1 MKNKHKYHHISL
13 HHYLN
18 ISNFPNR
25 LFPLLIAMLMAF
37 SFFLYGCG
45 SVRDPISKTGFFLNT
60 VITITLYDTHKEQLL
75 DECFSIT
82 SKYEDMLSRTKENSD
97 VWNINHAGGEPVTV
111 SDDTINLLK
120 TALYYSEL
128 SQGKAD
134 LTIGAV
140 NDLWNFTGEDAE
152 SQRLPDDDALS
163 AALSHVDYRYISLS
177 GNSVTVS
184 DPEAV
189 IDLGF
194 IAKGFI
200 ADRIKEYLV
209 SQGVRSAI
217 LNLGGNVL
225 TIGSRPDGSPFR
237 IGIQKPFADSG
248 TTAFTLSADDIS
260 IVSSGIYERY
270 FELEGT
276 IYHHILD
283 TKTGYPLQNNLLQVT
298 ILSSSST
305 HGDALSTVCF
315 VLGEDKGMELIES
328 LDDTEAVFITSNGSI
343 LSSSGVT
350 PAQ

>member
-13 HHYLN
+13 HHLN

-97 VWNINHAGGEPVTV
+97 IWNINHAGGEPVTV

-152 SQRLPDDDALS
+152 SQRLPDAAALS

-328 LDDTEAVFITSNGSI
+328 LDETEAVFITSDGSI

>member
-1 MKNKHKYHHISL
+1 MKNKHKYHHIFL
-13 HHYLN
+13 RHLN
-18 ISNFPNR
+18 ISDLPYR
-25 LFPLLIAMLMAF
+25 LFPILSAMLMAL
-37 SFFLYGCG
+37 SAFLYGCG
-45 SVRDPISKTGFFLNT
+45 CGHDPISKTGFFLNT

-75 DECFSIT
+75 DECFAIT
-82 SKYEDMLSRTKENSD
+82 AKYEDMLSRTKENSD
-97 VWNINHAGGEPVTV
+97 VWNINHAEGEPVTV
-111 SDDTINLLK
+111 SDDTINLLE

-152 SQRLPDDDALS
+152 SQRLPDAAALS
-163 AALSHVDYRYISLS
+163 AALSHVDYRRISLS

-209 SQGVRSAI
+209 SQGVHSAI

-248 TTAFTLSADDIS
+248 ATAFTLSADDMS

-315 VLGEDKGMELIES
+315 VLGADKGMALIES
-328 LDDTEAVFITSNGSI
+328 LADTEAVFITSDGSI